1 MENKRK
7 AARIPVM
14 IRVEV
19 MWEDESRTPCVA
31 VATIEDRSDDGVGI
45 RTSTPIAK
53 GSKLTIKTHREQ
65 FSGVVTNSRAD
76 DRGYVIGIKL
86 DTAVNADPESPSSS

>member
-7 AARIPVM
+7 AARFAVM

-19 MWEDESRTPCVA
+19 MWEDETRTPCAA
-31 VATIEDRSDDGVGI
+31 VATIEDQSDGGVGI
-45 RTSTPIAK
+45 RTSTPITI

-76 DRGYVIGIKL
+76 DQGYVIGIKL
-86 DTAVNADPESPSSS
+86 DTAVNADSESPTSS